1 MPLKLTPRNVTVQ
14 PDTNPLPLRVRV
26 CEEFDPV
33 AGFGL
38 TLVIVGPEE
47 IIVKL
52 AALDVPPPGLGL
64 YTVTCAVPPEAMSE
78 ARILA
83 CKLVTSPP
91 PLTVGVVVRF
101 APFHLTTDDDVN
113 VLPLTVRV
121 NADPPAVA
129 LLGLSEV
136 ITGNGAFTLKLY

>member
-1 MPLKLTPRNVTVQ
+1 MRKETVKLCPGVIWVLSAM
-14 PDTNPLPLRVRV
+14 DFETNAALSAP
-26 CEEFDPV
+26 
-33 AGFGL
+33 
-38 TLVIVGPEE
+38 
-47 IIVKL
+47 IVKL
-52 AALDVPPPGLGL
+52 RLLDVPPPGPGL
-64 YTVTCAVPPEAMSE
+64 YTVTCAVPPEVMSE

-101 APFHLTTDDDVN
+101 DPFHLTTDDDVN